1 MPWAPDYVSADE
13 VAAFAHVDDDVD
25 DVDYGRCATT
35 ASRAVDYVCHR
46 QFGRTASESRL
57 YTPEW
62 SYTYGAW
69 IVPVDDLVVLTS
81 VSVDALGAWD
91 YTSSITIGLVRK
103 LGEKDA
109 NAEQEGRPWTALAIR
124 NENMPSFKYARDCV
138 RVTGEFGW
146 ASVPVAVKEAALLQ
160 ASRFAARR
168 DSPLGVAGSPDA
180 GSEIRLLE
188 RLDPD
193 VKMSIKDYIRRVLP

>member
-1 MPWAPDYVSADE
+1 MPWAPDYVTADE
-13 VAAFAHVDDDVD
+13 VAAFVRVDDDVD
-25 DVDYGRCATT
+25 DADYARDATT
-35 ASRAVDYVCHR
+35 ASRAVDHACHR

-69 IVPVDDLVVLTS
+69 IIPTDDLVVLTS
-81 VSVDALGAWD
+81 VAVDTLGAWD
-91 YTSSITIGLVRK
+91 YATTVTLATVRK

-109 NAEQEGRPWTALAIR
+109 NAEQRGRPSVALAVR
-124 NENMPSFKYARDCV
+124 NDNMPSFKYARDCV

-146 ASVPVAVKEAALLQ
+146 ASVPVAIKEATLLQ

-180 GSEIRLLE
+180 GSELRLLAK
-188 RLDPD
+188 LDPD
-193 VKMSIKDYIRRVLP
+193 VVMSIKDYVRKSLP